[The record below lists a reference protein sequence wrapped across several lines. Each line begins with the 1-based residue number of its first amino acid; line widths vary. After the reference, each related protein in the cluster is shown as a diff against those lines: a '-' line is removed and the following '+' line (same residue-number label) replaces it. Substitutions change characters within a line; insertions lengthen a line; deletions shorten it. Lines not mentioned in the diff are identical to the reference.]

1 MDVLKKEYGRHY
13 LVELIGC
20 DPQRIKYA
28 DQVKEV
34 LVKAALAS
42 KATIVEQY
50 FKQYEPYGVTG
61 IILICESHFSIH
73 TWPED
78 GFAAFDILT
87 CGEMLPENAIKVVK
101 EGFQAKHVK
110 KQIIPRGF

>member
-1 MDVLKKEYGRHY
+1 MNVFKKEYGRHY

-20 DPQRIKYA
+20 DPQAIKYV

-34 LVKAALAS
+34 FLEAARAS
-42 KATIVEQY
+42 QATIVEHY
-50 FKQYEPYGVTG
+50 FKQYEPHGVTG
-61 IILICESHFSIH
+61 IILISESHFSIH

-87 CGEMLPENAIKVVK
+87 CGQMQPENAIEVIAN
-101 EGFQAKHVK
+101 GFRARRVQ
-110 KQIIPRGF
+110 KQIIPRGY